1 MPPPSRPPDQLLA
14 PRRSL
19 GSFEQP
25 NAAPSLVARNWPR
38 ENLPTDGLQ
47 NRSLQRS
54 GDVKASPSTIAL
66 AERLHL
72 LPEGL
77 VQAFGDEAGDIP
89 RDVAQRLD
97 KAYDAAVS
105 LAKQRNLN
113 EAKTQSVTTLLT
125 HHAFRVL
132 QEEKAAAP
140 GPADPTRIE
149 ASREQVLNALEM
161 TCGAE
166 VRNAAEN
173 LIEGG

>member
-1 MPPPSRPPDQLLA
+1 M
-14 PRRSL
+14 
-19 GSFEQP
+19 
-25 NAAPSLVARNWPR
+25 
-38 ENLPTDGLQ
+38 
-47 NRSLQRS
+47 
-54 GDVKASPSTIAL
+54 
-66 AERLHL
+66 